1 MVSHTFNPRTWKAEA
16 NRFLRVPGQPGLQS
30 KSRTAKATQRNP
42 VSKERKEGREK
53 EERKK
58 EKSLLCV
65 ETEGIVPDLCPLVC
79 LSFLSS
85 NKPMVPCYFHP

>member
-1 MVSHTFNPRTWKAEA
+1 MHAFNPSTQEAETGGFLSLRSTWSTEQ
-16 NRFLRVPGQPGLQS
+16 VSGQPG
-30 KSRTAKATQRNP
+30 RATQRNP